1 MILFLFA
8 QEATE
13 ILVKQLEQL
22 YTEDKLLREFL
33 PDTDL
38 GLNPACHWGAKFNI
52 RALPASGDRSIL
64 QPIM

>member
-33 PDTDL
+33 PNTDL
-38 GLNPACHWGAKFNI
+38 GLNLAGHWGQN
-52 RALPASGDRSIL
+52 LTSGLSQRPVTEAYSNR
-64 QPIM
+64 